1 MNVEL
6 TERQQTILTRL
17 IEEQIIELD
26 NQSFI
31 NDDYSNNDYFN
42 ELKEL
47 KDIVAPN
54 YLKF

>member
-1 MNVEL
+1 MQVEL
-6 TERQQTILTRL
+6 TERQQLILTRL

-47 KDIVAPN
+47 KDIVALN

>member
-1 MNVEL
+1 MQVEL
-6 TERQQTILTRL
+6 TERQQIILTRL

-54 YLKF
+54 YFKF

>member
-6 TERQQTILTRL
+6 TEHQQLILTRL

-31 NDDYSNNDYFN
+31 NDDLNFVKNSAFN
-42 ELKEL
+42 GFCFNHIRVL
-47 KDIVAPN
+47 
-54 YLKF
+54 

>member
-1 MNVEL
+1 MQVEL
-6 TERQQTILTRL
+6 TERQQLILTRL

-47 KDIVAPN
+47 KDIITPE
-54 YLKF
+54 YLKL

>member
-1 MNVEL
+1 MIIEI
-6 TERQQTILTRL
+6 TEHQQLILTRL